1 MYVYIRMWTYA
12 PYRSTYMSAY
22 STFLFV
28 LDTLLQEKEIE
39 YSLELQIS

>member
-1 MYVYIRMWTYA
+1 MYVYIRTWTYA
-12 PYRSTYMSAY
+12 PYRSSYINAY

-39 YSLELQIS
+39 YSLKLQIS